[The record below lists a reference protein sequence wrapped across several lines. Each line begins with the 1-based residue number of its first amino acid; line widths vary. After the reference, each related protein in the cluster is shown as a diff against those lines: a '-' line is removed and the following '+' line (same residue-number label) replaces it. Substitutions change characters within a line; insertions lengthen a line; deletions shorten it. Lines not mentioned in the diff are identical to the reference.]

1 MKTLYISQIALLAHL
16 TSTLQSAEISGLV
29 NRGIDGIP
37 LANVRVTLFR
47 PDLRFFREVR
57 TGTDGRYTFKSVP
70 EGSYQLGAALPRL
83 EYGEASINVLG
94 ASATRDF
101 TLAAETQG
109 GRWSIVGNTTPEL
122 LDGTGSGSLLP
133 SGELMVC
140 HNEIEPVAFAP
151 MSATKWF
158 PPGSGSV
165 QGCHITT
172 LLTDGRLLFVGGSM
186 NNGNPRDPIP
196 RTVKVFNR
204 FTNSW
209 AQVAQI
215 NIGRWYPGIVRLP
228 DERLLVVGGELDGP
242 TGRTNTCEIYDP
254 VANTWTMTGS
264 FNLPTEIPP
273 TFMLYTGEV
282 FKSWR
287 YPEIYNLGS
296 GLWRA
301 GPNMVQGRNGA
312 AAGGHCDHE
321 AVMLE
326 DGRILA
332 VGIDPV
338 TLSGATRFT
347 EIYDPVANSW
357 SPGPNARHFRTQP
370 EAIMLPDSRVLTFG
384 GQYTGTLPA
393 TTPLQSAG
401 LVPNCTKV
409 ADLYDPATN
418 AFRAMADLNRFIH
431 YHSIAVLA
439 PDGRVLATGGAGGG
453 SLFGNDASIEAFEPP
468 YLFRGVRPRIAMISS
483 TDLVAGGNFTMDVV
497 NTSAVTKVVLVGARN
512 STHWVDGGPQ
522 RILPLSFTQS
532 GSSLNVTLPSDTV
545 RLLPG
550 YYLLFAM
557 VDDIPSVARMV
568 RVTAN
573 VAPAQARPVVSIALT
588 DASAG
593 EPGNTATFAITRTG
607 TTTSPLV
614 VPLDQFGNAVNGT
627 DFANVPPYIIIP
639 AGQASAGFTLTP
651 LDDTLA
657 EGAETV
663 TLALQL
669 NAGFVIDSSLPS
681 ATLSLA
687 DNEPG
692 PPPSLG
698 LLIGLPAPN
707 RYELTLTGIADRRY
721 VVETSEDLFT
731 WFPLTE
737 IVTDPLPKRLSE
749 SVGTPKRFF
758 RAR

>member
-1 MKTLYISQIALLAHL
+1 MKAVLILVLPCVALSVGTLHA
-16 TSTLQSAEISGLV
+16 AEISGLV
-29 NRGIDGIP
+29 SRTADG
-37 LANVRVTLFR
+37 AAVADVRITLFR

-57 TGTDGRYTFKSVP
+57 TGADGRYAIAAVP
-70 EGSYQLGAALPRL
+70 DGNYRLGAASPRL
-83 EYGEASINVLG
+83 EYSEASVAVSG
-94 ASATRDF
+94 STVTRDMA
-101 TLAAETQG
+101 LGPETQA
-109 GRWSIVGNTTPEL
+109 GRWTIVGNTTPEL

-133 SGELMVC
+133 TGELMVC
-140 HNEIEPVAFAP
+140 HNEIEPVAFEP
-151 MSATKWF
+151 VSATKWF

-165 QGCHITT
+165 QGCHVTT

-186 NNGNPRDPIP
+186 NNGNPQDPIP
-196 RTVKVFNR
+196 RTVKVFDR
-204 FTNSW
+204 FTNTW

-228 DERLLVVGGELDGP
+228 DERILIVGGELDGP

-287 YPEIYNLGS
+287 YPELYSLATGQ
-296 GLWRA
+296 WRA

-312 AAGGHCDHE
+312 AGGGHCDHE

-338 TLSGATRFT
+338 TLSAATRFT
-347 EIYDPVANSW
+347 EIYDPVTNAW
-357 SPGPNARHFRTQP
+357 SLGPSARHLRTQP
-370 EAIMLPDSRVLTFG
+370 EAIMLPDSRVLNFG

-409 ADLYDPATN
+409 ADLYDPGTN
-418 AFRAMADLNRFIH
+418 AFRAMADMSRFIH

-468 YLFRGVRPRIAMISS
+468 YLFRGVRPRITALSN
-483 TDLVAGGNFTMDVV
+483 TDLAAGGSFTMDVTFT
-497 NTSAVTKVVLVGARN
+497 NAVTKVVLVAARN
-512 STHWVDGGPQ
+512 STHWIDGGPQ
-522 RILPLSFTQS
+522 RILPLAFRQN
-532 GSSLNVTLPSDTV
+532 GSTLNASLPADTV

-568 RVTAN
+568 RVTAGTP
-573 VAPAQARPVVSIALT
+573 PAQSRPVVGISLT
-588 DASAG
+588 DSTAG
-593 EPGNTATFAITRTG
+593 EPANTAVFTLTCSGA
-607 TTTSPLV
+607 TTSPLV
-614 VPLDQFGNAVNGT
+614 VPLDRAGNAVIGSDYT
-627 DFANVPPYIIIP
+627 SLPAYAVIP
-639 AGQASAGFTLTP
+639 AGQTSASFTLTP
-651 LDDTLA
+651 LDDALA
-657 EGAETV
+657 EGVEDV
-663 TLALQL
+663 TLALRPA
-669 NAGFVIDSSLPS
+669 AGFSINPGSTAVTI
-681 ATLSLA
+681 SLA
-687 DNEPG
+687 DNEPD
-692 PPPSLG
+692 PAVFSLS
-698 LLIGLPAPN
+698 IALPITGGF
-707 RYELTLTGIADRRY
+707 ELTLTGIADRRY
-721 VVETSEDLFT
+721 LIETSEDLAT
-731 WFPLTE
+731 WSTLTE
-737 IVTDPLPKRLSE
+737 IVTDTLPKRLNDPLE
-749 SVGTPKRFF
+749 SPRRFF

>member
-1 MKTLYISQIALLAHL
+1 MMNPFILFLAILPLL
-16 TSTLQSAEISGLV
+16 SSSLQSAEIAGLV

-37 LANVRVTLFR
+37 LANVRITLFR

-57 TGTDGRYTFKSVP
+57 TGADGRYTIKSVP
-70 EGSYQLGAALPRL
+70 EGNYQLGAALPRF
-83 EYGEASINVLG
+83 EYSEASINVIG
-94 ASATRDF
+94 AAATRNF
-101 TLAAETQG
+101 TLPAETQA
-109 GRWSIVGNTTPEL
+109 GRWTIVGNTTPEL

-133 SGELMVC
+133 SGELLVC
-140 HNEIEPVAFAP
+140 HNEIEPVAFEP
-151 MSATKWF
+151 VSATKWF

-165 QGCHITT
+165 QGCHVTS
-172 LLTDGRLLFVGGSM
+172 LLSDGRLLFVGGSM
-186 NNGNPRDPIP
+186 NNGNPQDPIP

-204 FTNSW
+204 FNNSW

-287 YPEIYNLGS
+287 YPELYNLAS
-296 GLWRA
+296 GQWRA
-301 GPNMVQGRNGA
+301 GPNMMQTRNGA
-312 AAGGHCDHE
+312 AGGGHCDHE
-321 AVMLE
+321 ALMLE

-338 TLSGATRFT
+338 TLSAATRFT
-347 EIYDPVANSW
+347 EIYDPVTNSW
-357 SPGPNARHFRTQP
+357 SLGPNARHLRTQP

-409 ADLYDPATN
+409 ADLYDPASN
-418 AFRAMADLNRFIH
+418 SFRTMADMNRFIH

-439 PDGRVLATGGAGGG
+439 ADGRVLATGGAGGR

-468 YLFRGVRPRIAMISS
+468 YLFRGVRPRITNISKS
-483 TDLVAGGNFTMDVV
+483 DLVAGGNFTMEVV
-497 NTSAVTKVVLVGARN
+497 NTTAVTKVALVGVRN
-512 STHWVDGGPQ
+512 STHWIDGGPQ
-522 RILPLSFTQS
+522 RILPLGFTQS
-532 GSSLNVTLPSDTV
+532 GASLNVTLPSDTV

-557 VDDIPSVARMV
+557 VDDIPSVARVV
-568 RVTAN
+568 RVTAS
-573 VAPAQARPVVSIALT
+573 VAPAQSRPVVSIALT
-588 DASAG
+588 DASTG
-593 EPGNTATFAITRTG
+593 EPANAATFTITRTG
-607 TTTSPLV
+607 VTTAPLV
-614 VPLDQFGNAVNGT
+614 VPLDQFGSAVNGR
-627 DFANVPPYIIIP
+627 DFASVPAYVVIP
-639 AGQASAGFTLTP
+639 AGQAIANFSLLP
-651 LDDTLA
+651 IDDNLA
-657 EGAETV
+657 EGPENITF
-663 TLALQL
+663 ALPL
-669 NAGFVIDSSLPS
+669 NAGFAVNSSLYS
-681 ATLSLA
+681 ATLSLG
-687 DNEPG
+687 DNEAEPLPAG
-692 PPPSLG
+692 LAIGSSAPSLF
-698 LLIGLPAPN
+698 
-707 RYELTLTGIADRRY
+707 ELTLTGIADRRY
-721 VVETSEDLFT
+721 LIESSEDLFT
-731 WFPLTE
+731 WVPLTE
-737 IVTDPLPKRLSE
+737 IVTDSVPKRITDLF
-749 SVGTPKRFF
+749 VTPKQFF

>member
-1 MKTLYISQIALLAHL
+1 MKPAVIALSTLLALLA
-16 TSTLQSAEISGLV
+16 SALRGAEVSGLLT
-29 NRGIDGIP
+29 RASDGAP
-37 LANVRVTLFR
+37 LPNVRVTLFR

-57 TGTDGRYTFKSVP
+57 SGADGRYLIPSVP
-70 EGSYQLGAALPRL
+70 EGSYQLGAAFPRL
-83 EYGEASINVLG
+83 EYSESSIMVSV
-94 ASATRDF
+94 ADVTRD
-101 TLAAETQG
+101 LALAVEAQA
-109 GRWSIVGNTTPEL
+109 GRWTIVGDTTPEL
-122 LDGTGSGSLLP
+122 LDGTGSGTLLP
-133 SGELMVC
+133 TGELMVC

-151 MSATKWF
+151 VSATKWF

-165 QGCHITT
+165 QGCHVTT

-186 NNGNPRDPIP
+186 NNGNPQDPIP

-273 TFMLYTGEV
+273 TFILYTGEV

-287 YPEIYNLGS
+287 YPELYNLGS

-301 GPNMVQGRNGA
+301 GPNMVQARNGA

-338 TLSGATRFT
+338 TLSAATRFT

-357 SPGPNARHFRTQP
+357 SLGPNARHLRTQP

-418 AFRAMADLNRFIH
+418 TFRAMADMNRFIH
-431 YHSIAVLA
+431 YHSIAVLV

-468 YLFRGVRPRIAMISS
+468 YLFRGVRPRISTIST

-522 RILPLSFTQS
+522 RILPLSFTQND
-532 GSSLNVTLPSDTV
+532 SSLNVTLPSDTV

-573 VAPAQARPVVSIALT
+573 VAPAQSRPVVSIALT

-593 EPGNTATFAITRTG
+593 ESGNTATFAITRTG

-614 VPLDQFGNAVNGT
+614 VPLDQIGNAVNGT
-627 DFANVPPYIIIP
+627 DFVNVPAYIVIP
-639 AGQASAGFTLTP
+639 AGQASASFTLTP

-657 EGAETV
+657 EGAESV
-663 TLALQL
+663 TFALQL

-681 ATLSLA
+681 ATLLIA
-687 DNEPG
+687 DNDQV
-692 PPPSLG
+692 PPPLG
-698 LLIGLPAPN
+698 LLIGLPAPS

-721 VVETSEDLFT
+721 VIETSEDLFT

-737 IVTDPLPKRLSE
+737 IVTDSVPKRLSE
-749 SVGTPKRFF
+749 SVATPKRFF

>member
-1 MKTLYISQIALLAHL
+1 MKAVIILVLAWVAFSVGSLHA
-16 TSTLQSAEISGLV
+16 AEVSGRV
-29 NRGIDGIP
+29 SRTADGAAVADARI
-37 LANVRVTLFR
+37 TLFR

-57 TGTDGRYTFKSVP
+57 TGADGRYAIAAVP
-70 EGSYQLGAALPRL
+70 DGNYLLGAASPRL
-83 EYGEASINVLG
+83 EYSEASLVVNGSAVMRDIALG
-94 ASATRDF
+94 P
-101 TLAAETQG
+101 ETQA
-109 GRWSIVGNTTPEL
+109 GRWTIVGNTTPEL

-133 SGELMVC
+133 TGELMVC
-140 HNEIEPVAFAP
+140 HNEIEPVAFEP
-151 MSATKWF
+151 VSLSKWF

-165 QGCHITT
+165 QGCHVTT

-186 NNGNPRDPIP
+186 NNGNPQDPIP

-204 FTNSW
+204 FTNAW

-228 DERLLVVGGELDGP
+228 DERILIVGGELDGP

-254 VANTWTMTGS
+254 VANTWTMTGAFS
-264 FNLPTEIPP
+264 LPTEIPP

-287 YPEIYNLGS
+287 YPELYNLATGQ
-296 GLWRA
+296 WRA
-301 GPNMVQGRNGA
+301 GPDMVQARRGA
-312 AAGGHCDHE
+312 AGGGHCDHE

-347 EIYDPVANSW
+347 EIYDPVTNAW
-357 SPGPNARHFRTQP
+357 SPGPNARHLRTQP

-384 GQYTGTLPA
+384 GQYSGTFPA

-401 LVPNCTKV
+401 LVPDCTKV
-409 ADLYDPATN
+409 ADLYDPDSN
-418 AFRAMADLNRFIH
+418 SFRAMADMSRFIH

-468 YLFRGVRPRIAMISS
+468 YLFRGVRPRITNLSS
-483 TDLVAGGNFTMDVV
+483 TDLVVGGSFTMDVAFT
-497 NTSAVTKVVLVGARN
+497 NAVTKVVLVGARN
-512 STHWVDGGPQ
+512 STHWIDGGPQ
-522 RILPLSFTQS
+522 RILPLAFTQS
-532 GSSLNVTLPSDTV
+532 GSMLNVSLPADTV

-568 RVTAN
+568 RVTA
-573 VAPAQARPVVSIALT
+573 VTAPAQSRPVVGITLT
-588 DASAG
+588 DATAG
-593 EPGNTATFAITRTG
+593 EPSNAAVFILTRTG

-614 VPLDQFGNAVNGT
+614 VPLDRSGSAVNGSDYT
-627 DFANVPPYIIIP
+627 NLPAYVVIP
-639 AGQASAGFTLTP
+639 AGQTSVSFTLTP
-651 LDDTLA
+651 LDDALA
-657 EGAETV
+657 EGVEDV
-663 TLALQL
+663 TLALQPA
-669 NAGFVIDSSLPS
+669 AGLSINPGFS
-681 ATLSLA
+681 AVTIPLA
-687 DNEPG
+687 DNEPV
-692 PPPSLG
+692 PAVPCLS
-698 LLIGLPAPN
+698 IALPVTGGF
-707 RYELTLTGIADRRY
+707 ELTLTGIADRRY
-721 VVETSEDLFT
+721 LIETSADLAT
-731 WFPLTE
+731 WSPLTE
-737 IVTDPLPKRLSE
+737 IITDSLPARLTE
-749 SVGTPKRFF
+749 PVDAPRRFF